1 MKRQRDDHEI
11 DALVERVS
19 RALDVPEPSPLFWER
34 FPERV
39 RAATQAE
46 APLPAPAWWR
56 RHVVTLSLSGAL
68 CAALI
73 VWAAVPAPAPDAPPA
88 AAFTDAAPPADAAPA
103 ADDPAW
109 AIVSASAESAGADA
123 LRDAGFTVRPGGAD
137 AVIEELSQAERAAFA
152 ALLEGEMK
160 GAGLKDRGPDGL

>member
-1 MKRQRDDHEI
+1 MKRQMDDQEI

-46 APLPAPAWWR
+46 PPPAAPAWWR
-56 RHVVTLSLSGAL
+56 RHAMTLSLSGAL
-68 CAALI
+68 CAVLL
-73 VWAAVPAPAPDAPPA
+73 VWIAVPAPSRDL
-88 AAFTDAAPPADAAPA
+88 APA
-103 ADDPAW
+103 AVGTDTTLVAGDPAW
-109 AIVSASAESAGADA
+109 SIVSAAAESAGVDV

-137 AVIEELSQAERAAFA
+137 AVIEELTQAERDAFA
-152 ALLEGEMK
+152 ALLAGEMQSGK
-160 GAGLKDRGPDGL
+160 SEEPDGL

>member
-1 MKRQRDDHEI
+1 MKRHMDEKEI
-11 DALVERVS
+11 DALVARVS

-56 RHVVTLSLSGAL
+56 RHVMALSISGAL
-68 CAALI
+68 CAALA
-73 VWAAVPAPAPDAPPA
+73 VWAVVPPRAP
-88 AAFTDAAPPADAAPA
+88 DAAPPIVFIDTAPPV
-103 ADDPAW
+103 ADDAGW
-109 AIVSASAESAGADA
+109 SIVSASAESAGVDA

-137 AVIEELSQAERAAFA
+137 AVIEELTQAERDAFA
-152 ALLEGEMK
+152 ALLEAEMK
-160 GAGLKDRGPDGL
+160 DDGPDGL